1 MPLASAV
8 HFLSAASAT
17 DGLYK
22 VLACGL
28 VVALIASVRSWSK
41 GYVCVEEREL
51 AGRTFIID
59 GAFSGTGLSVFQSLA
74 QRGAQVIALHPG
86 PPSPAIVQLVVLLRE
101 TTGNERLYADEC
113 DLASVDSVRAFV
125 LRWRK
130 DARAGMMGEHEVR
143 LDGVVFLE
151 GDAPGSDSSTLAL
164 GAAQKW
170 APQRALP
177 DERLSRHRM
186 RRLTGRHALVQLLLP
201 VLVKSASTS
210 TSPLRIVSTVSPLYA
225 IAAAQPHK
233 FRPDDLDY
241 TRKAAE
247 GDGEPQQ
254 YPSGAPWEAEG
265 RVALAAVLLWRE
277 LQARLA
283 SLASVKPGSASSST
297 TAASAAPI
305 LALTVCPGLTRAPL
319 FATLAPS
326 LRRAPLRLALAVVS
340 APLVW
345 LLVKSADEAAQGV
358 LGALLGPVEGE
369 SEAARAA
376 KGPEGV
382 EIEKEQEQ
390 ASARAKGAGK
400 GDDEKEGKR
409 RMRVRGGALYREG
422 REVRIATLDE
432 LSPSVGA
439 ALWDS
444 ESKLVERL
452 LVAAVEAQ
460 KREDQEK
467 QDGEASRKEE
477 DEVRPEEAK
486 KDV

>member
-8 HFLSAASAT
+8 HYLSAASAT

-28 VVALIASVRSWSK
+28 VVALVASVRSWSK

-86 PPSPAIVQLVVLLRE
+86 PPSPAVVQLVVLLRE

-113 DLASVDSVRAFV
+113 DTASVDSVRAFV

-151 GDAPGSDSSTLAL
+151 GDAPGSKSSALAL
-164 GAAQKW
+164 GAAQNW
-170 APQRALP
+170 ASQRAVP
-177 DERLSRHRM
+177 DVRLSHHRM

-201 VLVKSASTS
+201 VLVQSASTS

-233 FRPDDLDY
+233 VRFDDLDY
-241 TRKAAE
+241 TAE
-247 GDGEPQQ
+247 GDDEQPQPR
-254 YPSGAPWEAEG
+254 YPSRAPWEAEG

-283 SLASVKPGSASSST
+283 SLVSSKPGTASST
-297 TAASAAPI
+297 TASSAAPI
-305 LALTVCPGLTRAPL
+305 LAITVCPGLTRASL

-326 LRRAPLRLALAVVS
+326 VRRAPLRLALAVVG

-345 LLVKSADEAAQGV
+345 LLAKSADEAAQGV

-369 SEAARAA
+369 SEAVRAT

-382 EIEKEQEQ
+382 AVEKEEEVG
-390 ASARAKGAGK
+390 ARGKGARK
-400 GDDEKEGKR
+400 GEDGKEGKR

-422 REVRIATLDE
+422 REVRITALDE
-432 LSPSVGA
+432 LPPTVGA

-452 LVAAVEAQ
+452 LVTAVEEQ

-467 QDGEASRKEE
+467 EDGKAVRKEE
-477 DEVRPEEAK
+477 DEARPQEAK